1 MSAGDEDEEVE
12 RHGREGARA
21 AGLREHG
28 LGALRRAQKTE
39 RRLGN
44 LARLTISEQNVLH
57 RSAA

>member
-21 AGLREHG
+21 HG

-39 RRLGN
+39 RRFRAN
-44 LARLTISEQNVLH
+44 NAAASH
-57 RSAA
+57 RRPASF